1 MYVKDAQHTRGDQ
14 KAFLGLV
21 DHVLGPNNVSNVA
34 SEAENWLVKT
44 VYQGEKK
51 RWNFEH
57 FVQTHVEQYSIIE
70 G

>member
-1 MYVKDAQHTRGDQ
+1 MKDAQRTRGDQ

-34 SEAENWLVKT
+34 SEVENWLVKT

-51 RWNFEH
+51 QWSFEH